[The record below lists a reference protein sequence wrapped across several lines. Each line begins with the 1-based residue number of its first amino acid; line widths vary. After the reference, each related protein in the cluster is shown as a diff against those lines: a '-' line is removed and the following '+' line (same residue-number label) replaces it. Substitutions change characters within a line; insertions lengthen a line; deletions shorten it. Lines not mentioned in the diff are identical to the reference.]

1 MLLTNTNINTLPFYS
16 NLSEQWHKQPHS
28 TYHHIFTP
36 TYSLLPFQ
44 LATTNM
50 SSSIVVTLYDRLGN
64 SLGVL
69 NNADI
74 GIAAKSYTTYQVVY
88 CTGKIKNGLF
98 TSGNRYYIGV
108 KVGTGIT
115 ADYFYS
121 DLFEPNE
128 YIGDMV
134 KIQYWN
140 LQDIDFGD
148 YKIFSGTTSGYFQ
161 FNHYVGTEIGKPTY
175 PFQNYISQREM
186 YNFPLKMIS
195 NKQYTFPLIVTEPQ
209 MDALRLLAISD
220 KIAIVFKSNTYK
232 VLWLEFSD
240 IEWDDEGV
248 GTLDATFT
256 VNSVI
261 NRFVKAKPTRGD
273 FNDDFNND
281 FL

>member
-36 TYSLLPFQ
+36 TNSILPFQ

-69 NNADI
+69 NNAEI
-74 GIAAKSYTTYQVVY
+74 GIAKKSYTTYQVVY
-88 CTGKIKNGLF
+88 CTGAIKEGLF
-98 TSGNRYYIGV
+98 TSGERYYISV

-121 DLFEPNE
+121 DIFEANE
-128 YIGDMV
+128 YVSDMV

-161 FNHYVGTEIGKPTY
+161 
-175 PFQNYISQREM
+175 YI
-186 YNFPLKMIS
+186 
-195 NKQYTFPLIVTEPQ
+195 FPLIVTEPQ
-209 MDALRLLAISD
+209 MDALRLCAISD

-232 VLWLEFSD
+232 VLWIEFSD
-240 IEWDDEGV
+240 IEWNDEGV

-256 VNSVI
+256 VDSVV
-261 NRFVKAKPTRGD
+261 NRFVQAKPTRGD